1 MCLKGKCWCCGTKL
15 QPNQTE
21 FCEECA
27 VELVLI
33 KSQFPEI
40 HVPETVRLAS

>member
-15 QPNQTE
+15 QPKQE

-27 VELVLI
+27 IEILLIRSQMPEL
-33 KSQFPEI
+33 E
-40 HVPETVRLAS
+40 LAEAAAS